1 MSGMFLS
8 DLFVL
13 THLTLS
19 CDIGS
24 SIHQVDTDGNCMETA
39 AEGGVPCLGQIYK
52 ATETRHKP
60 RNSYSN
66 VHL

>member
-39 AEGGVPCLGQIYK
+39 AERVIPCLGQD
-52 ATETRHKP
+52 
-60 RNSYSN
+60 
-66 VHL
+66 L

>member
-1 MSGMFLS
+1 MIVTIIVMGIANVYWAFIMSGMFLS

-39 AEGGVPCLGQIYK
+39 AERGVPCLGQD
-52 ATETRHKP
+52 
-60 RNSYSN
+60 
-66 VHL
+66 L